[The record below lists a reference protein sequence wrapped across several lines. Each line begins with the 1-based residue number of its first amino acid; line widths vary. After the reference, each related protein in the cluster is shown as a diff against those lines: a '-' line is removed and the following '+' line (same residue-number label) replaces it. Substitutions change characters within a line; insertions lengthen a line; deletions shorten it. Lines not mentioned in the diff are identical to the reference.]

1 MEDLITKLGLE
12 HLSTE
17 DKDKILVQIAV
28 SLSQRLVVRVYD
40 RLLEPDRE
48 IFDKLTEQGTPD
60 EINSFLTE
68 KIPDLDEIRDE
79 EVEGIIE
86 ELDDFLTEA
95 RKK

>member
-17 DKDKILVQIAV
+17 DKDKILVQIAD